1 MLSHD
6 EDRHLQQIER
16 WFEESDPAFT
26 RMLRDHEPPERRRL
40 RSMTRIGVDV
50 TGVLLFLT
58 GAAAA
63 SVILMVFGILTI
75 GVGACL
81 HLATNTYT

>member
-6 EDRHLQQIER
+6 EDRHLQEIER

-26 RMLRDHEPPERRRL
+26 RMLRDHKPPPHDRL
-40 RSMTRIGVDV
+40 NSAGRVAVDIV
-50 TGVLLFLT
+50 GGLLFVI
-58 GAAAA
+58 GAVAA
-63 SVILMVFGILTI
+63 SAILMVFGILLL

-81 HLATNTYT
+81 HLAAHA

>member
-6 EDRHLQQIER
+6 EDRHLREIER

-26 RMLRDHEPPERRRL
+26 RMLRDHQPPQQRRL
-40 RSMTRIGVDV
+40 RSAARVAVDV
-50 TGVLLFLT
+50 TGAVLFVA

-63 SVILMVFGILTI
+63 STILMVFGILALGI
-75 GVGACL
+75 GACL
-81 HLATNTYT
+81 HLAGHD

>member
-6 EDRHLQQIER
+6 EDRHLQEIER

-26 RMLRDHEPPERRRL
+26 RMLREHRPPQHDKLHSAVRVA
-40 RSMTRIGVDV
+40 VDV
-50 TGVLLFLT
+50 MGGLLFVV
-58 GAAAA
+58 GAVAA
-63 SVILMVFGILTI
+63 SAVLMVFGILTL

-81 HLATNTYT
+81 HLSVGS

>member
-6 EDRHLQQIER
+6 EDRHLQEIER

-26 RMLRDHEPPERRRL
+26 RMLRDHRPPTHDKL
-40 RSMTRIGVDV
+40 RSAGRVAVDV
-50 TGVLLFLT
+50 SGGLLFVV
-58 GAAAA
+58 GAVAA
-63 SVILMVFGILTI
+63 SAILMVFGILAL

-81 HLATNTYT
+81 HLAAHT

>member
-6 EDRHLQQIER
+6 EDRHLKAIEQ

-26 RMLRDHEPPERRRL
+26 RMLRDYEPPERRRQ
-40 RSMTRIGVDV
+40 RSAARIAVDL
-50 TGVLLFLT
+50 TGGLLFLI

-63 SVILMVFGILTI
+63 TATLMVFGVLILA
-75 GVGACL
+75 VGACL
-81 HLATNTYT
+81 HLGAKK

>member
-6 EDRHLQQIER
+6 EDRNLRDIER

-26 RMLRDHEPPERRRL
+26 KMLRDHEPPERRRH
-40 RSMTRIGVDV
+40 RSAARLAVDITGGLLFV
-50 TGVLLFLT
+50 TGAV
-58 GAAAA
+58 AA
-63 SVILMVFGILTI
+63 SAILMVFGILTL

-81 HLATNTYT
+81 HLAANT

>member
-6 EDRHLQQIER
+6 EDRNLRQIER

-26 RMLRDHEPPERRRL
+26 RMLRDHEPPQRRRQ
-40 RSMTRIGVDV
+40 RTAARVAVDI
-50 TGVLLFLT
+50 TGGLLFVI
-58 GAAAA
+58 GAVAA
-63 SVILMVFGILTI
+63 SAILMVFGILTL

-81 HLATNTYT
+81 HLAANA

>member
-6 EDRHLQQIER
+6 EDRNLREIER

-26 RMLRDHEPPERRRL
+26 KMLRNHEPPEHGRL
-40 RSMTRIGVDV
+40 RSMGRIAVDL
-50 TGVLLFLT
+50 TGGLLFLI
-58 GAAAA
+58 GAFAA
-63 SVILMVFGILTI
+63 SAIIMVFGILTL

-81 HLATNTYT
+81 HLAHNT

>member
-6 EDRHLQQIER
+6 EDRHLQEIER

-26 RMLRDHEPPERRRL
+26 RMLRDHRPPQHDKL
-40 RSMTRIGVDV
+40 HAAGRIAVDV
-50 TGVLLFLT
+50 VGGLLFLV
-58 GAAAA
+58 GAVAA
-63 SVILMVFGILTI
+63 SAALMVFGILTL

-81 HLATNTYT
+81 HLSAHS

>member
-6 EDRHLQQIER
+6 EDRHLREIER

-26 RMLRDHEPPERRRL
+26 RMLRDHQPPQRRRL
-40 RSMTRIGVDV
+40 RSAGMIAVDV
-50 TGVLLFLT
+50 TGALLFLI

-63 SVILMVFGILTI
+63 SAVLMVFGILTLGI
-75 GVGACL
+75 GASL
-81 HLATNTYT
+81 HLADHP